1 MPDLPTPERAA
12 AVAYRLACFDF
23 PWDVTRSLEMALF
36 RTFASPAIGR
46 LLDATG
52 EFAARPQKR
61 YDDTDL
67 IVSTILEHGFD
78 SEPGRRAIA
87 RMNAI
92 HRRFRI
98 ANEDF
103 LYVLSTFVF
112 EPLRWLKRFGWRE
125 LTAEER
131 FAWFV
136 FWREVGLRMEIRD
149 IPADYAGFERFNREY
164 ERTRFRRT
172 EASRAV
178 AIATREMFARW
189 FPLPMRPL
197 VRRGIT
203 ALLDE
208 RLRQA
213 IDFPEAPVT
222 ARLLRLSLRGRAVAL
237 RLLPKRRTP
246 LLRTRLVHRSYPDGW
261 TIETLGPSIRPA
273 QTPWPGQPEGS

>member
-12 AVAYRLACFDF
+12 AVAYRLACYDF
-23 PWDVTRSLEMALF
+23 PWDITRALEMALF

-46 LLDATG
+46 LLEATG

-67 IVSTILEHGFD
+67 IVSTILEHGFE
-78 SEPGRRAIA
+78 SEAGRRAIA
-87 RMNAI
+87 RMNSI

-112 EPLRWLKRFGWRE
+112 EPLRWLHRFGWRE

-131 FAWFV
+131 LAWFV
-136 FWREVGLRMEIRD
+136 FWREVGMRMAIHD

-164 ERTRFRRT
+164 ERTRFRHT
-172 EASRAV
+172 KSSHAV
-178 AIATREMFARW
+178 AAATREMFARW
-189 FPLPMRPL
+189 FPRPMRPL
-197 VRRGIT
+197 VRRGI
-203 ALLDE
+203 AGLLDE

-213 IDFPEAPVT
+213 IDFPEAPVM
-222 ARLLRLSLRGRAVAL
+222 ARLLRLSMRWRAAAL
-237 RLLPKRRTP
+237 RLLPKRRRP
-246 LLRTRLVHRSYPDGW
+246 RLRTQLVHRSYPKGW
-261 TIETLGPSIRPA
+261 TIEGLGP
-273 QTPWPGQPEGS
+273 PGKV